1 MPASLTQY
9 RVTRSVDGQN
19 YKFVVFGACAFCCRL
34 TAEEY
39 VDEAAFEAHKQGPE
53 FQQTFAAGLI
63 ESFDVDFLYEQKL

>member
-9 RVTRSVDGQN
+9 RVTRSVDAQN

-39 VDEAAFEAHKQGPE
+39 VDEAAFEA
-53 FQQTFAAGLI
+53 FVDSLI
-63 ESFDVDFLYEQKL
+63 EDGTDEILARLVAGGAEAA

>member
-9 RVTRSVDGQN
+9 RVTRSVDAQN

-39 VDEAAFEAHKQGPE
+39 VDEAAFEAHK
-53 FQQTFAAGLI
+53 
-63 ESFDVDFLYEQKL
+63 